1 MPALT
6 FAADGFFVRIAG
18 IIDEEGLEEL
28 GGTGQEV
35 AAGEGPEDLRAF
47 EREFGLADDSQH
59 VFEIQE
65 VDAGFSA
72 DGGIDLCQQ
81 GGGHEGKA
89 DSPAVDAGG
98 KAGQVCGDA
107 PAHGQEQGTPVGP
120 CLQEPRTQVQHG
132 GHVFGFF
139 RGIEDLHSGR
149 RAGCSDF
156 LCHPCHIA
164 VIDQKD
170 LGIGLQQGGERLK

>member
-1 MPALT
+1 MALS
-6 FAADGFFVRIAG
+6 AG
-18 IIDEEGLEEL
+18 AIIDHEGLEEL

-89 DSPAVDAGG
+89 DSPPVDAGG

-107 PAHGQEQGTPVGP
+107 PAYSQQQGTPVGP

-139 RGIEDLHSGR
+139 TGVQGFHSRQQATG
-149 RAGCSDF
+149 GNF
-156 LCHPCHIA
+156 FCHPCHVA